1 MKKICLLIFLSNVSS
16 QFLDK
21 SDKVIEKLNSVLEI
35 ASRSQQKVFVDDF
48 TGLN

>member
-1 MKKICLLIFLSNVSS
+1 MKKICLLMIFSFAFP
-16 QFLDK
+16 QFLDN
-21 SDKVIEKLNSVLEI
+21 SDKAIENLNSVLEL

>member
-1 MKKICLLIFLSNVSS
+1 MILSYAFP
-16 QFLDK
+16 QILDN
-21 SDKVIEKLNSVLEI
+21 SDKAIENLNSVLEL